1 MGWFPPTG
9 DKHSSSCCSAVSDET
24 TTFYDIS
31 GSSSKQLFPAS
42 SQSSPGNSF
51 NKYSNV
57 GAAGGKASIVT
68 ATFQKSVSS
77 PTGTIQKSFCSPG
90 KFFYYIPKKN
100 NGGFSMIHLKMNS
113 HAWF

>member
-1 MGWFPPTG
+1 MKQQRF
-9 DKHSSSCCSAVSDET
+9 T
-24 TTFYDIS
+24 TLHD
-31 GSSSKQLFPAS
+31 SSSKQLFPAS

-90 KFFYYIPKKN
+90 KVFLLYP
-100 NGGFSMIHLKMNS
+100 
-113 HAWF
+113 